1 MLPSALSTCPMTPK
15 NKLQIKLFFKRKLW
29 QYLLVV
35 GSVAL
40 CCYLTGKW
48 FEGIAF
54 CFAHCV
60 LRYQFA
66 YQYHSKSFCM
76 QLTNFIIWTAI
87 PTSQTIFVSLLFSI
101 PLAFLVCWIGN
112 EEQAKIEALARYRKL
127 NKEYQG
133 LLDDLSKPKP
143 FSVENC
149 TRDEMIDRCRE
160 IGLNAENTE
169 LALKF
174 FVERISL
181 WEIAKDLNIEY
192 DSANMRKKRLKKKL
206 L

>member
-1 MLPSALSTCPMTPK
+1 
-15 NKLQIKLFFKRKLW
+15 
-29 QYLLVV
+29 
-35 GSVAL
+35 
-40 CCYLTGKW
+40 
-48 FEGIAF
+48 
-54 CFAHCV
+54 
-60 LRYQFA
+60 
-66 YQYHSKSFCM
+66 M

-101 PLAFLVCWIGN
+101 PLALLVCWIGN

-143 FSVENC
+143 FSIENC
-149 TRDEMIDRCRE
+149 TRDEMINRCRE

>member
-1 MLPSALSTCPMTPK
+1 
-15 NKLQIKLFFKRKLW
+15 
-29 QYLLVV
+29 
-35 GSVAL
+35 
-40 CCYLTGKW
+40 
-48 FEGIAF
+48 
-54 CFAHCV
+54 
-60 LRYQFA
+60 
-66 YQYHSKSFCM
+66 M

-127 NKEYQG
+127 NKEYQR
-133 LLDDLSKPKP
+133 LLEELSTPKP
-143 FSVENC
+143 FNIENC
-149 TRDEMIDRCRE
+149 TREEMIDRCRE

>member
-1 MLPSALSTCPMTPK
+1 
-15 NKLQIKLFFKRKLW
+15 LQGIGNSIKSIKGFW
-29 QYLLVV
+29 
-35 GSVAL
+35 
-40 CCYLTGKW
+40 TT
-48 FEGIAF
+48 
-54 CFAHCV
+54 
-60 LRYQFA
+60 YQ
-66 YQYHSKSFCM
+66 
-76 QLTNFIIWTAI
+76 
-87 PTSQTIFVSLLFSI
+87 SQSLL
-101 PLAFLVCWIGN
+101 
-112 EEQAKIEALARYRKL
+112 ALK
-127 NKEYQG
+127 
-133 LLDDLSKPKP
+133 
-143 FSVENC
+143 NC